1 MDFINELRW
10 RGMLHDMTPGLE
22 ELLAKGNVTGYVG
35 FDPTADSLH
44 IGNLV
49 PVMMLVHWQRGGH
62 NPIALV
68 GGATGMVGDPSGKS
82 AERQL
87 LDMDQIQHNLASQ
100 QAQLEQFLD
109 FDGQHAARVV
119 NNADWFK
126 DFQIFGLHPRRWK
139 AHYGQLHDIQ
149 RQR

>member
-1 MDFINELRW
+1 MDFISELKW

-22 ELLAKGNVTGYVG
+22 ELLAKGNATGYVG

-49 PVMMLVHWQRGGH
+49 PVMMLVHWQRCGH

-68 GGATGMVGDPSGKS
+68 GGATGMVGDPSGKT

-87 LDMDQIQHNLASQ
+87 LDVERIQHNLACQ
-100 QAQLEQFLD
+100 KAQLEQFLD
-109 FDGQHAARVV
+109 FDGATPHVWSTTPTGSRISVPR
-119 NNADWFK
+119 F
-126 DFQIFGLHPRRWK
+126 HPRRWQT
-139 AHYGQLHDIQ
+139 HHRQLHDL
-149 RQR
+149 